1 MNIGHLIHIHYAS
14 TCFKVHHPLSTTQG
28 VSKNI
33 VRYSQAQQCI
43 TATHYD
49 FI

>member
-1 MNIGHLIHIHYAS
+1 MNISHLNHIHYAS
-14 TCFKVHHPLSTTQG
+14 TCFKVHHPLSTTQS

-33 VRYSQAQQCI
+33 WYLQAQQCI
-43 TATHYD
+43 SATHYD